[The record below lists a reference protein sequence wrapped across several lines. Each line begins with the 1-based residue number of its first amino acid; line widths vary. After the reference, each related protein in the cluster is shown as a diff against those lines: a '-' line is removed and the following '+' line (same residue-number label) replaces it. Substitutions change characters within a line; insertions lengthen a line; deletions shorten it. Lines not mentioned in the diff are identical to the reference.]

1 MSSLTSNDMDTNPP
15 APDPQAPITRKGFLI
30 SLKNSGTPM
39 PIPEQNLVGKRRQ
52 AFGYYDDF
60 NLIF

>member
-1 MSSLTSNDMDTNPP
+1 MSSSTKSNELDSNP

-39 PIPEQNLVGKRRQ
+39 PIPEQNVVGVKRQRS
-52 AFGYYDDF
+52 
-60 NLIF
+60 LLRCW

>member
-1 MSSLTSNDMDTNPP
+1 MSSSTKSNELDSNP

-39 PIPEQNLVGKRRQ
+39 PIPEQNVVCMKQERSLLRC
-52 AFGYYDDF
+52 
-60 NLIF
+60 

>member
-1 MSSLTSNDMDTNPP
+1 MSSDKKSNELDTNP

-39 PIPEQNLVGKRRQ
+39 PIPEQNVVCIK
-52 AFGYYDDF
+52 
-60 NLIF
+60 

>member
-1 MSSLTSNDMDTNPP
+1 MSSSTKSNELDSNP

-39 PIPEQNLVGKRRQ
+39 PIPEQNVVSVNRERSLLRC
-52 AFGYYDDF
+52 
-60 NLIF
+60 